1 MASLQR
7 ELNGSRAQNNKIGI
21 NSTSQK
27 VELQRKLGEIDF
39 IRLES
44 LRTQQMRDR
53 LLRRI
58 EVLKSQR
65 LEVEEYRRQLKREL
79 SELECEAETQQH
91 VQETKRRIIHDLVHG
106 YDVLKVNLPK
116 EAKSAQLLH
125 ELLAINGNIKH
136 NFEGEVS
143 GYQAKIQAQRR
154 AMNMLQA
161 ERNQYVAE
169 AQKTQACYL
178 EALEESKASSLAT
191 HMKREGPL
199 LLCCRR

>member
-1 MASLQR
+1 MD
-7 ELNGSRAQNNKIGI
+7 G
-21 NSTSQK
+21 
-27 VELQRKLGEIDF
+27 
-39 IRLES
+39 
-44 LRTQQMRDR
+44 
-53 LLRRI
+53 
-58 EVLKSQR
+58 
-65 LEVEEYRRQLKREL
+65 L
-79 SELECEAETQQH
+79 SEPREPVAEVASNAQ
-91 VQETKRRIIHDLVHG
+91 RRGD
-106 YDVLKVNLPK
+106 D
-116 EAKSAQLLH
+116 ATQLLH